1 MLHHPGRD
9 LAILDE
15 ESLLRSD
22 LPGYSEYAQSE
33 YAQHVRCRLVP
44 FVW

>member
-22 LPGYSEYAQSE
+22 LPGYSEYAQ
-33 YAQHVRCRLVP
+33 HVRYRLVP